1 MYYRAL
7 MLVFIVFASNRTNAS
22 EIPIVKKNSPYISY
36 LLDHPSAHFKLYDY
50 SNVLLSNSSRL
61 NEVSFIVSKEG
72 IIYKPI
78 GTGYLFEIK
87 KSGLDSQVTVSR
99 IDSTYYTGYNF
110 LDYLFKRN
118 DTIFSIGGEGFW
130 SHNGQLRYFAKD
142 KKEWDL
148 VPIQQWFPISGN
160 DIVDIKTDSGRIYT
174 YFLENK
180 YSTVFTNQKGNI
192 IDSAIMFDL
201 KNGVANNIG
210 SLLPN
215 IKLLNI
221 SGIIKIGTDYGVLIV
236 NNGEVKLLDF
246 ENNKFSEWKNI
257 QLNNLFN
264 SSKAEIKPLIIRDSV
279 LFYFNIDKLD
289 SIVLPIS
296 QFTLISKIYN
306 PIDSK
311 SESRIIFQSIFS
323 VLIIIGLVL
332 FIYIIRRR
340 NRLKPKNQVIEI
352 VEQLESNINN
362 ENIVKLNTILD
373 LNEIQLLA
381 QILSHNNKISV
392 EQLNYILGLDKKNM
406 QVQKKNR
413 SSIISSI
420 NIKFKS
426 EYSLPDELIQR
437 IKDEND
443 ARNIIYQINLKYF
456 DLIMNWHKIA
466 SLK

>member
-1 MYYRAL
+1 M
-7 MLVFIVFASNRTNAS
+7 FIIIVFTSYRLNAS
-22 EIPIVKKNSPYISY
+22 ELPIVKKDNPYISY
-36 LLDHPSAHFKLYDY
+36 LLNHPSDHYKLYDY
-50 SNVLLSNSSRL
+50 TNVLLSSSSRL
-61 NEVSFIVSKEG
+61 NEVSYIVSKEG
-72 IIYKPI
+72 IIYKPN

-87 KSGLDSQVTVSR
+87 KSALDSQLTVSR

-110 LDYLFKRN
+110 FDYLFKRN
-118 DTIFSIGGEGFW
+118 DTIFSIGGQGFW
-130 SHNGQLRYFAKD
+130 NNNGQLRYFAKE
-142 KKEWDL
+142 KKEWEL

-160 DIVDIKTDSGRIYT
+160 DIVDIRTNSGKIYT
-174 YFLENK
+174 FFLENK
-180 YSTVFTNQKGNI
+180 YSNVFTNQKGNVV
-192 IDSAIMFDL
+192 DSAIMFDL
-201 KNGVANNIG
+201 KNGVATNIG
-210 SLLPN
+210 VLLPN
-215 IKLLNI
+215 IKLINTND
-221 SGIIKIGTDYGVLIV
+221 IIKIGTDFGVLIV
-236 NNGEVKLLDF
+236 NNGDVKLLDF

-279 LFYFNIDKLD
+279 LFYYNVDKLD

-311 SESRIIFQSIFS
+311 VESRILFQIICCVFIF
-323 VLIIIGLVL
+323 IGLL
-332 FIYIIRRR
+332 TFIYIKRRR
-340 NRLKPKNQVIEI
+340 KRLKENNYINNQVIDTI
-352 VEQLESNINN
+352 EQLENNINN

-373 LNEIQLLA
+373 SNEIQLLA
-381 QILSHNNKISV
+381 QILSNNNKISV
-392 EQLNYILGLDKKNM
+392 EQLNYILGLDKKNV

-426 EYSLPDELIQR
+426 EYSIADELIQR

-456 DLIMNWHKIA
+456 DLIRYWNKQSI
-466 SLK
+466 LK